1 MEAILR
7 LFIFD
12 VGGVV
17 AENTSVVPSISGFL
31 GISKEEFVE
40 IAEMDN
46 LLALQTGRITV
57 EEFVYVFS
65 RKLGRPVPGNIW
77 DMFFKPTP
85 MEETVRIIERLRR
98 KYRVVAGTNTI
109 ESHYEIHKS
118 RGDYEV
124 FDRVY
129 ASHLIGYAKPD
140 KAFYSHILREENC
153 CAEEAFFT
161 DDTRKNV
168 KAAAELGIVSYHFTD
183 STALEKR
190 LREYL

>member
-1 MEAILR
+1 MK

-17 AENTSVVPSISGFL
+17 ADNTSVVPSISGFL
-31 GISKEEFVE
+31 GISKEELVE
-40 IAEMDN
+40 IAEMEN
-46 LLALQTGRITV
+46 LFALQTGRITV

-85 MEETVRIIERLRR
+85 IKETVRIIERLRR
-98 KYRVVAGTNTI
+98 KYRVIAGTNTI
-109 ESHYEIHKS
+109 EPHYEIHRS

-124 FDRVY
+124 FDKVY

-140 KAFYSHILREENC
+140 KAFYSHILREEKC
-153 CAEEAFFT
+153 GAEEAFFT
-161 DDTRKNV
+161 DDTAQNV
-168 KAAAELGIVSYHFTD
+168 KAAAEVGIVAYHFTD
-183 STALEKR
+183 SPSLEKR